1 MGCVPVELC
10 CTVSVGRQH
19 INVPKPHLNFLG
31 PAERRL
37 CDDGLW
43 VDFQQRVTIW
53 LMMVAYV
60 RMQHIQTILEEDQ
73 RHDWDCIMW
82 QSTIA
87 TTTDPLVVVF
97 FPFVM

>member
-1 MGCVPVELC
+1 
-10 CTVSVGRQH
+10 
-19 INVPKPHLNFLG
+19 
-31 PAERRL
+31 
-37 CDDGLW
+37 
-43 VDFQQRVTIW
+43 
-53 LMMVAYV
+53 MMVAYV